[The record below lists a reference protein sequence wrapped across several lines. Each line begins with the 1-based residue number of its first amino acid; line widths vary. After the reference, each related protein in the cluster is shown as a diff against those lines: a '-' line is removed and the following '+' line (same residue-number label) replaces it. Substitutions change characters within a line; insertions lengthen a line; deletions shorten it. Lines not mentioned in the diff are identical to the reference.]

1 MALDTYANLKSS
13 VGDFLNR
20 SDLATD
26 QDDGSTVIEKFIAL
40 AEAEFQRRLRVRKMI
55 ARSTISV
62 SGQYTDLSDSL
73 TNYLELKNITLEPT
87 SGGPVVLEF
96 KSPQAMDEF
105 RYQRSGATG
114 RPICFG
120 LIGYELELGPVPD
133 ATYSVEITFYQKFTP
148 LSDSATTNWILDSH
162 PDLYLYGSLM
172 HSSPYLMDDPRIA
185 IWKGL
190 MEERLQELAAQDER
204 GENPGTALNMSI
216 KRPYF
221 SGAVT
226 NPIYYR

>member
-1 MALDTYANLKSS
+1 MELETNEDILREAKDITEFEGRDLRQWLYREILLNALKTKKDELDILDLK
-13 VGDFLNR
+13 V
-20 SDLATD
+20 
-26 QDDGSTVIEKFIAL
+26 
-40 AEAEFQRRLRVRKMI
+40 
-55 ARSTISV
+55 V
-62 SGQYTDLSDSL
+62 SR
-73 TNYLELKNITLEPT
+73 
-87 SGGPVVLEF
+87 
-96 KSPQAMDEF
+96 AMDEF

-114 RPICFG
+114 KPLCYG

-133 ATYSVEITFYQKFTP
+133 DTYSVEITFYQKFTP

-190 MEERLQELAAQDER
+190 MEERLQELSAQDEQ
-204 GENPGTALNMSI
+204 GENPGTTLNMSI